1 MCAYMYKSVY
11 TILQKIKNNLIQIFY
26 CIVTQRGV
34 DWKKRNNL
42 ILPDWNQED
51 SYAIIMMQI
60 WKILGCYAVVI
71 SCELVCMVLQDLR
84 VI

>member
-1 MCAYMYKSVY
+1 MCIYVKVY
-11 TILQKIKNNLIQIFY
+11 IVSCQKKNNLIQIFY

-51 SYAIIMMQI
+51 SYAIIMKQI